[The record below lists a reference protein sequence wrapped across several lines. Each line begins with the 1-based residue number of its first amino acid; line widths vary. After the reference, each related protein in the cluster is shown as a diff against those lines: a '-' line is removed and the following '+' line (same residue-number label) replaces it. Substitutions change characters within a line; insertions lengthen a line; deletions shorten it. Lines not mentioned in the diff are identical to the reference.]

1 METIATKLGKLGADL
16 RKLNSKSAVGK
27 VEKSPDL
34 GGSFSNKDP
43 EWHLQLPLEVL
54 FQVRLFKKELN
65 LQIPSFISCRR
76 STTNPSR

>member
-34 GGSFSNKDP
+34 GGNFSNKDP
-43 EWHLQLPLEVL
+43 EWASPAT
-54 FQVRLFKKELN
+54 
-65 LQIPSFISCRR
+65 PGSSIS
-76 STTNPSR
+76 SEIV